1 MTEGKNMTS
10 AILYT
15 TIFFLG
21 LILDQLT
28 KYWASLQI
36 KPHNTL
42 PLIENV
48 LHFTYAE
55 NTGAAFSIFRGMQ
68 SFLVLLTSLGMV
80 LIFVYMVRLKG
91 DGKGLLKLSL
101 ALILAGGVGN
111 LIDRLRL
118 GYVIDFIDVRLINFA
133 IFNVADI
140 CISIGVIL
148 LIVDSL
154 FFSKTLM
161 K

>member
-1 MTEGKNMTS
+1 MTA
-10 AILYT
+10 AIVYMA
-15 TIFFLG
+15 IFFIG
-21 LILDQLT
+21 LIADQLT
-28 KYWASLQI
+28 KYWVTLRI
-36 KPHNTL
+36 KPHNTV
-42 PLIENV
+42 PLVENV
-48 LHFTYAE
+48 LHFTYSE

-68 SFLVLLTSLGMV
+68 SFLVILTSIGMA
-80 LIFVYMVRLKG
+80 LIFVYMVKIKG
-91 DGKGLLKLSL
+91 DGKALLQLSL

-140 CISIGVIL
+140 LISVGMFL

-154 FFSKTLM
+154 FVSKTLM

>member
-1 MTEGKNMTS
+1 MRKNMTA
-10 AILYT
+10 AIVYMA
-15 TIFFLG
+15 IFFIG
-21 LILDQLT
+21 LIADQLT
-28 KYWASLQI
+28 KYWVSLQI
-36 KPHNTL
+36 KPHNTV
-42 PLIENV
+42 PLVENV
-48 LHFTYAE
+48 LHFTYSE

-68 SFLVLLTSLGMV
+68 SFLVILTSIGMA
-80 LIFVYMVRLKG
+80 LIFVYMVRIKG
-91 DGKGLLKLSL
+91 DGKALLQFSL

-140 CISIGVIL
+140 LISIGMFL

-154 FFSKTLM
+154 FVSKTLM

>member
-1 MTEGKNMTS
+1 MRKNMTA
-10 AILYT
+10 AIVYMA
-15 TIFFLG
+15 IFFIG
-21 LILDQLT
+21 LIADQLT
-28 KYWASLQI
+28 KYWVTLRI
-36 KPHNTL
+36 KPHNTV
-42 PLIENV
+42 PLVENV
-48 LHFTYAE
+48 LHFTYSE

-68 SFLVLLTSLGMV
+68 SFLVILTSIGMA
-80 LIFVYMVRLKG
+80 LIFVYMVKIKG
-91 DGKGLLKLSL
+91 DGKALLQFSL

-140 CISIGVIL
+140 LISVGMFL

-154 FFSKTLM
+154 FVSKTLM

>member
-1 MTEGKNMTS
+1 MRKNMTA
-10 AILYT
+10 AIVYMA
-15 TIFFLG
+15 IFFIG
-21 LILDQLT
+21 LIADQLT
-28 KYWASLQI
+28 KYWVTLRI
-36 KPHNTL
+36 KPHNTVAL
-42 PLIENV
+42 VENV
-48 LHFTYAE
+48 LHFTYSE

-68 SFLVLLTSLGMV
+68 SFLVILTSIGMA
-80 LIFVYMVRLKG
+80 LIFVYMVKIKG
-91 DGKGLLKLSL
+91 DGKALLQLSL

-140 CISIGVIL
+140 LISVGVFLI
-148 LIVDSL
+148 IVDSL
-154 FFSKTLM
+154 FVSKTLM

>member
-1 MTEGKNMTS
+1 MRKNMTA
-10 AILYT
+10 AIVYMA
-15 TIFFLG
+15 IFFIG
-21 LILDQLT
+21 LIADQLT
-28 KYWASLQI
+28 KYWVTLRI
-36 KPHNTL
+36 KPHNTVAL
-42 PLIENV
+42 VENV
-48 LHFTYAE
+48 LHFTYSE

-68 SFLVLLTSLGMV
+68 SFLVILTSIGMA
-80 LIFVYMVRLKG
+80 LIFVYMVRIKG
-91 DGKGLLKLSL
+91 DGKALLQLSL

-140 CISIGVIL
+140 LISIGMFL

-154 FFSKTLM
+154 FVSKTLM

>member
-1 MTEGKNMTS
+1 MTS
-10 AILYT
+10 ALLYT
-15 TIFFLG
+15 AIFFICL
-21 LILDQLT
+21 LADQLT
-28 KYWASLQI
+28 KYWVSLQI
-36 KPHNTL
+36 KPHSTV
-42 PLIENV
+42 PLIEHV

-68 SFLVLLTSLGMV
+68 SFLVLLTSIGMA
-80 LIFVYMVRLKG
+80 LIFVYMVSLKAE
-91 DGKGLLKLSL
+91 GKGLLKLSL

-118 GYVIDFIDVRLINFA
+118 GYVIDFIDVRLIKFA

-140 CISIGVIL
+140 CISIGVFL

-154 FFSKTLM
+154 FVSRTLI